1 MKISL
6 QEGLL
11 IGKTFSEKLVFG
23 ENIGIDGVELGG
35 RNLGERINEIKE
47 ALSTSKLKISSI
59 CSGYPGD
66 LLGLTREERE
76 TAIKGIIERLK
87 YAGELGAT
95 GLIVVPTF
103 GKPKLP
109 DLYPLYRS
117 VIEFERKVLIAE
129 LKILNKYALE
139 YGSSILLEPLNR
151 YETHFLN
158 KIKDAVSIVEEAGGD
173 GIRIMAD
180 FFHMNIEERDIAESL
195 KYGLK
200 YLMHIHLADSN
211 RLAPGFGH
219 TDFRK
224 PFKVLK
230 NGGYKYYMAY
240 ECRIPEPYE
249 ESLRKS
255 LSYIREILGEV

>member
-11 IGKTFSEKLVFG
+11 IGKTFFEKIVFG
-23 ENIGIDGVELGG
+23 ERIGIDGIELGG
-35 RNLGERINEIKE
+35 RNLGDRIKEIKE

-66 LLGLTREERE
+66 LLGLEREVRE
-76 TAIKGIIERLK
+76 TAIKGVIERLK
-87 YAGELGAT
+87 YAGELNAV

-109 DLYPLYRS
+109 DLYPLYKD
-117 VIEFERKVLIAE
+117 VKEVERKILVSE

-139 YGSSILLEPLNR
+139 YGASILLEPLNR

-158 KIKDAVSIVEEAGGD
+158 RIEDAVSIVEEVGGD

-180 FFHMNIEERDIAESL
+180 FFHMNIEEKDIAESL
-195 KYGLK
+195 KHGLK

-219 TDFRK
+219 TDFK
-224 PFKVLK
+224 EPFKVLK
-230 NGGYKYYMAY
+230 EGGYKYYMAY
-240 ECRIPEPYE
+240 ECRIPEPHE

-255 LSYIREILGEV
+255 LSYIKKIIGEV